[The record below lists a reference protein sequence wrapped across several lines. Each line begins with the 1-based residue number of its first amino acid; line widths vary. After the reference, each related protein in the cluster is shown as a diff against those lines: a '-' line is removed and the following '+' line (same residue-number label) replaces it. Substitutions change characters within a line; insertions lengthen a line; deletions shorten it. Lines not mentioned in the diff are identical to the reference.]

1 MIQTGKIFKPPR
13 QNAVFNQIQQAWQI
27 ELECVTSIGQQSA
40 AVMAL
45 VHRIQLCKGKVVLT
59 GVGKSGLLCRRVVA
73 SLASIGIDSLF
84 VHAYEAMHGDLGLI
98 RKKDLVIAVSHSGET
113 KEVVDLMDF
122 MKKRGTSTVAITSGE
137 NSSLSELADEV
148 IHYPQAESCVY
159 RFLPT
164 SSLTSVNVIFNLV
177 LVGLT
182 LEEGLGEKDLAAN
195 HPNGSLGL
203 RFFKK
208 VRDYCRLDCPEV
220 GLEESLRQ
228 AVLAVNEGSYGMC
241 FVVDKG
247 NRIGIIT
254 SGDIRRALLAG
265 DIDQIRVSE
274 IFNRSPKMI
283 DSSTSAFDTRR
294 MIRKNG
300 VTFLVVG
307 HKDEMLGIVQSV
319 DIL

>member
-1 MIQTGKIFKPPR
+1 MIQTDKIFKPPR
-13 QNAVFNQIQQAWQI
+13 QNVVLSQI
-27 ELECVTSIGQQSA
+27 EKAWEIEVECVKSIGQESA
-40 AVMAL
+40 AVIAL
-45 VHRIQLCKGKVVLT
+45 VHRIQQCAGKVVLT

-113 KEVVDLMDF
+113 KEVVELVDL
-122 MKKRGTSTVAITSGE
+122 MKKRGTSTVAITAGRRSRL
-137 NSSLSELADEV
+137 NDLADDA
-148 IHYPQAESCVY
+148 IHYSQAESCVY

-182 LEEGLGEKDLAAN
+182 LEGGLGEKDLAAN

-208 VRDYCRLDCPEV
+208 VRDYCRLDCPEI
-220 GLEESLRQ
+220 GLEETLRQ

-241 FVVDKG
+241 FVVSEGD
-247 NRIGIIT
+247 RVGIIT
-254 SGDIRRALLAG
+254 SGDIRRGLLAG

-274 IFNRSPKMI
+274 IFNKSPKMI
-283 DSSTSAFDTRR
+283 DSTTSAFDTRR
-294 MIRKNG
+294 IMRKNG

-307 HKDEMLGIVQSV
+307 DEDVMLGIVQSV
-319 DIL
+319 DIM